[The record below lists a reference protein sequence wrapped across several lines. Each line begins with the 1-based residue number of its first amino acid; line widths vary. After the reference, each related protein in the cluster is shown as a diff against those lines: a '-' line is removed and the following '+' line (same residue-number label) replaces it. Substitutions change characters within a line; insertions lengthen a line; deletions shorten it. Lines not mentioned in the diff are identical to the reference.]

1 MEKFVIEDALY
12 LFESIKENKMISYDD
27 NLINSSNNKINNDKL
42 AYIGKNIK
50 SFDRL
55 QSGLILPL
63 NIQKFAQIDNNL
75 KKEIEK
81 LTSNSYTDVT
91 KNWIENSNP
100 NSHRVLTSGYF
111 IFKQK
116 KYKVD
121 GKNVILD
128 YSKKEKEVAEWLEDT
143 FGGELYM
150 LPRVNYPEGIKTAD
164 YLFRGE

>member
-1 MEKFVIEDALY
+1 MIEDALY

-42 AYIGKNIK
+42 NYIDKNIK

-75 KKEIEK
+75 KKETEK

-91 KNWIENSNP
+91 KNWIENANP
-100 NSHRVLTSGYF
+100 NSHRVLTSGY
-111 IFKQK
+111 
-116 KYKVD
+116 
-121 GKNVILD
+121 L
-128 YSKKEKEVAEWLEDT
+128 
-143 FGGELYM
+143 
-150 LPRVNYPEGIKTAD
+150 
-164 YLFRGE
+164 